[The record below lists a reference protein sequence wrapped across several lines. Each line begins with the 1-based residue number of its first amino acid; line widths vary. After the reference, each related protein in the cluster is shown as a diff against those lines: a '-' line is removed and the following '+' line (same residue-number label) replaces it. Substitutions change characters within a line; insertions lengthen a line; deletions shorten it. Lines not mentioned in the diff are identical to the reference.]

1 METDFFPVKYQ
12 IEEFGLT
19 LRECELLIVF
29 RNGLLRSSRALPSGA
44 YLAAEMSAE
53 ADNVVEDHK
62 QFGRSLA
69 YILDDTAELPYEVHD
84 LAEKLS
90 RLEPWQAA
98 AIEFFIYGFWA
109 GVQQGRGEE

>member
-1 METDFFPVKYQ
+1 MDADFFPIKYQ

-19 LRECELLIVF
+19 PRECELLISF
-29 RNGLLRSSRALPSGA
+29 RNGLSRNPGVLPSGA
-44 YLAAEMSAE
+44 YLAAELSAE
-53 ADNVVEDHK
+53 ASNVVEDQE

-69 YILDDTAELPYEVHD
+69 FVPDDTAELPYEVHD
-84 LAEKLS
+84 LVEKLG

-98 AIEFFIYGFWA
+98 AIEYFIYGFWA